1 MNTESNRDYLNDLA
15 SYTVEDFQ
23 NDFDNLMS
31 RVENGEHI
39 MITDG
44 ECSAVLVPADDEIVK
59 IYTELN
65 NEAP

>member
-1 MNTESNRDYLNDLA
+1 MQK
-15 SYTVEDFQ
+15 YTVEDFQ

-31 RVENGEHI
+31 RVENGEYI
-39 MITDG
+39 VITNGDV
-44 ECSAVLVPADDEIVK
+44 SAVLMPADKEIIK